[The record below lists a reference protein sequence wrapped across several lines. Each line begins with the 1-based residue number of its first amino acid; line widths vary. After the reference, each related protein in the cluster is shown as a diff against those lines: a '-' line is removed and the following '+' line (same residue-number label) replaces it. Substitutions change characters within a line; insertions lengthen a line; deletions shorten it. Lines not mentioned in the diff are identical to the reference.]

1 MHYFAGDNIWVLQ
14 AKERAVEQSCP
25 LLREQEHDQSVQEA
39 SSIARRHDI
48 HASRLNS
55 LMVTISKNTKPCS
68 KSVIGFQ
75 GLRAGMLLKLCKCFL
90 GEKEIKGF
98 K

>member
-1 MHYFAGDNIWVLQ
+1 MNYFAGYNIWVLQ

-48 HASRLNS
+48 HASHLNA
-55 LMVTISKNTKPCS
+55 LMVIISRNTKPCS
-68 KSVIGFQ
+68 KRLS
-75 GLRAGMLLKLCKCFL
+75 
-90 GEKEIKGF
+90 
-98 K
+98 

>member
-1 MHYFAGDNIWVLQ
+1 M
-14 AKERAVEQSCP
+14 EQSCP

-55 LMVTISKNTKPCS
+55 LMVTISKKYQALFR
-68 KSVIGFQ
+68 KSVIGSQ